1 MKFHKATTRA
11 LCRLVDIPLFACG
24 CCGNR
29 AYQDVGS
36 LCSMSMSLGPTSPST
51 SSESESDVNVL
62 EIAVN
67 LLSTQDA
74 MMAALALNY

>member
-36 LCSMSMSLGPTSPST
+36 LCSMSMSLGPAPPPTSL
-51 SSESESDVNVL
+51 ESERDVNVW

-67 LLSTQDA
+67 LLSTKDA
-74 MMAALALNY
+74 MMAALVLSY